1 MIPHI
6 PRDQYFTVKSQVQLA
21 ALAARKRCSEDGL
34 AKADRRA
41 WRRIFL
47 ALRASVFCGYPGVL
61 SLVPVSR
68 GFHFYHDRN
77 FDDSISPLQW
87 NQTGLKPLATS
98 T

>member
-34 AKADRRA
+34 AKADRWA

-47 ALRASVFCGYPGVL
+47 ALRASVFCGDPGG
-61 SLVPVSR
+61 PQFGT
-68 GFHFYHDRN
+68 GFTSPMEPDWIEALM
-77 FDDSISPLQW
+77 ISAV
-87 NQTGLKPLATS
+87 G
-98 T
+98 